1 MKVVIVQSRV
11 CFGGAEH
18 VGVMLAN
25 ALAEK
30 HEVWLA
36 TNTRLEMTYAV
47 SDKVKVCNIFPDIPH
62 GLKKWVGAISRLR
75 ELFEK
80 EQPDVS
86 IGILSTCSFVCK
98 VAGMGLGIP
107 VIATEH
113 DAFERPASAPI
124 SKGNV
129 FSKFWLNKLFDVVT
143 VLTEAD
149 KKVVGNRLRRVE
161 VMPNPLSLEPLSVNE
176 MGEMTSNGGQRI
188 IKRHVVLAAGRLDAW
203 HCKGFDVLLEAWAK
217 VSARCKEQMQAG
229 DWRLCIAGKDEADGL
244 GCLKTLVE
252 KYGLGDT
259 VSFLGFRSDMEQL
272 YQEASVFVLS
282 SRYEG
287 FGLVLIE
294 AMSQG
299 CACVTTDYKGRQM
312 EILGSDDCGLVC
324 PPEDVEA
331 LADALQRV
339 MTDDGLRHRLQ
350 ENAIVRSRYFLPTN
364 IVKRWDR
371 LLADV
376 VASRK

>member
-1 MKVVIVQSRV
+1 MKIVIVQSRV
-11 CFGGAEH
+11 CFGGAER

-25 ALAEK
+25 VLAEK

-36 TNTRLEMTYAV
+36 TNTHLEMSYAV
-47 SDKVKVCNIFPDIPH
+47 SGKVKVCNIFPDIPH
-62 GLKKWVGAISRLR
+62 GPKKWMGAIRNLR
-75 ELFEK
+75 TLFKNEN
-80 EQPDVS
+80 PDVA

-98 VAGMGLGIP
+98 VAGAGLGVP
-107 VIATEH
+107 VVATEH

-129 FSKFWLNKLFDVVT
+129 FSKFWLNKLFDMVT

-149 KKVVGNRLRRVE
+149 RKVIGNRLRRIE
-161 VMPNPLSLEPLSVNE
+161 VMPNPLSLEPLSVNGK
-176 MGEMTSNGGQRI
+176 GEMTDNGGQRV

-229 DWRLCIAGKDEADGL
+229 DWRLCIAGKDEADGQKHL
-244 GCLKTLVE
+244 DSLVQ
-252 KYGLGDT
+252 KYNIGNT
-259 VSFLGFRSDMEQL
+259 VSFLGFRTDMVEL
-272 YQEASVFVLS
+272 YRGASVFVLS

-299 CACVTTDYKGRQM
+299 CACVATDYKGRQM
-312 EILGSDDCGLVC
+312 EILGSDDCGVVC
-324 PPEDVEA
+324 QPEDVEA

-339 MTDDGLRHRLQ
+339 MTDDSLRHRLQ
-350 ENAIVRSRYFLPTN
+350 VNAVERSRYFLPSN

-371 LLADV
+371 LLANV